1 MALEDAETGMIDPED
16 TGHLRADMQMH
27 RRAIIRKWKI
37 PDEVM
42 DTTAEKLGQIL
53 ERGKDR
59 EVIHAA
65 KVLDSMVKTNIMI
78 ENGVGQSDQNQASVV
93 VYIPSNHRDEPIVV
107 NGTPDDSS
115 QNPG

>member
-1 MALEDAETGMIDPED
+1 VALEDAETGMIDPED

-78 ENGVGQSDQNQASVV
+78 ENGGSQNEQNQASVV
-93 VYIPSNHRDEPIVV
+93 VYIPSNHRDDPVVV
-107 NGTPDDSS
+107 NVDDSS

>member
-1 MALEDAETGMIDPED
+1 MALSDAETGMIDPED
-16 TGHLRADMQMH
+16 NGHHRADMQMH
-27 RRAIIRKWKI
+27 RRAIIRKWNI

-42 DTTAEKLGQIL
+42 DTTAEKLGKIL

-78 ENGVGQSDQNQASVV
+78 ENGAGQPDVNQTSVV
-93 VYIPSNHRDEPIVV
+93 VYIPSNSRDEPVR
-107 NGTPDDSS
+107 NLDDTS